1 MIGSLSRFSGVSAAV
16 ALTVAALVLPGKPLF
31 AEGTGSPDSSTVV
44 AIGGSVT
51 EIVYALGEDKRLI
64 ARDSTS
70 IFPAEAASLPDVGYM
85 RALSPEGVLSVNP
98 ELILMLEGSGPQET
112 VDVLRKSGVAMADVP
127 EAYTAEG
134 IIRKVR
140 VVGEVLGV
148 EAKADALAGQ
158 LEEDLAEAQRAAE
171 SRTSGVRVLF
181 VLSTKGGRI
190 LAAGSDTAANGI
202 LALAG
207 AENATSGFSGYKI
220 LSDEAIVSAAPDVV
234 LMMDRHGDGEDAAS
248 GDAVFDHP
256 AVAQTPAGK
265 NRRLV
270 RMNGQLL
277 LGFGPRTAEAVR
289 ELSTRLAD
297 TAS

>member
-1 MIGSLSRFSGVSAAV
+1 MIGALSRFCSVSAAV
-16 ALTVAALVLPGKPLF
+16 VLTAAAVVLPGNPLF
-31 AEGTGSPDSSTVV
+31 AEGASRPESNQIV

-51 EIVYALGEDKRLI
+51 EIVYALGEDNRLI

-70 IFPAEAASLPDVGYM
+70 IYPVEASSLPDVGYM

-98 ELILMLEGSGPQET
+98 DLILMLEGSGPQEAL
-112 VDVLRKSGVAMADVP
+112 DVLHKSGVALADVP

-134 IIRKVR
+134 ILRKVR

-148 EAKADALAGQ
+148 PAKAEALAGK

-171 SRTSGVRVLF
+171 SRTEGVRVLF
-181 VLSTKGGRI
+181 VLSTKAGRI

-202 LALAG
+202 LTLAG

-220 LSDEAIVSAAPDVV
+220 LSDEAIISAAPDVV
-234 LMMDRHGDGEDAAS
+234 LMMDRHGDGDGDAS
-248 GDAVFDHP
+248 GDALFNHP
-256 AVAQTPAGK
+256 ALAQTPAGRNK
-265 NRRLV
+265 RLV

-289 ELSTRLAD
+289 ELSNRLAD

>member
-1 MIGSLSRFSGVSAAV
+1 MTGFISRSSSVATAL

-31 AEGTGSPDSSTVV
+31 AESAGSSESRHVV

-70 IFPAEAASLPDVGYM
+70 IFPAEASSLPDVGYM

-98 ELILMLEGSGPQET
+98 DLILMLEGSGPQET

-134 IIRKVR
+134 IVRKVR

-148 EAKADALAGQ
+148 QAKADALAGK

-171 SRTSGVRVLF
+171 SRVPGVRVLF
-181 VLSTKGGRI
+181 VLSTKAGRI
-190 LAAGSDTAANGI
+190 LAAGTDTAADGI
-202 LALAG
+202 LKLAG
-207 AENATSGFSGYKI
+207 AENATSGFSGYKL

-234 LMMDRHGDGEDAAS
+234 LMMDRHGDGEAS
-248 GDAVFDHP
+248 GDALFDHP
-256 AVAQTPAGK
+256 ALAQTPAGRNK
-265 NRRLV
+265 QLI

-289 ELSTRLAD
+289 ELSNRLAE

>member
-1 MIGSLSRFSGVSAAV
+1 M
-16 ALTVAALVLPGKPLF
+16 F
-31 AEGTGSPDSSTVV
+31 AEGTGSPDSSNVV

-134 IIRKVR
+134 IIKKVR

-234 LMMDRHGDGEDAAS
+234 LMMDRHGDGEDAAN

>member
-1 MIGSLSRFSGVSAAV
+1 MIGSLSRFSSVSAAV
-16 ALTVAALVLPGKPLF
+16 ALTVAALVLPGQPLF
-31 AEGTGSPDSSTVV
+31 AEGTGSPDSSNVV

-70 IFPAEAASLPDVGYM
+70 IFPVEAASLPDVGYM

-134 IIRKVR
+134 IIKKVR

-148 EAKADALAGQ
+148 EAKADALAGK
-158 LEEDLAEAQRAAE
+158 LEQDLAEAQRAAE

-207 AENATSGFSGYKI
+207 VENATSGFSGYKI

-248 GDAVFDHP
+248 SDAIFDHP

>member
-1 MIGSLSRFSGVSAAV
+1 MIVSLSRICSVSTAV
-16 ALTVAALVLPGKPLF
+16 VLTAAALVLPGKPLF
-31 AEGTGSPDSSTVV
+31 AEATSRPESNQIV

-51 EIVYALGEDKRLI
+51 EIVYALGEDNRLI

-70 IFPAEAASLPDVGYM
+70 IYPAEAASLPDVGYM

-98 ELILMLEGSGPQET
+98 DLILMLEGSGPQEAL
-112 VDVLRKSGVAMADVP
+112 DVLHKSGVAMADVP

-134 IIRKVR
+134 ILRKVR
-140 VVGEVLGV
+140 VIGDVLGV
-148 EAKADALAGQ
+148 PAKADALAGK

-171 SRTSGVRVLF
+171 SRAEGVRVLF
-181 VLSTKGGRI
+181 VLSTKAGRI

-202 LALAG
+202 LTLAG

-220 LSDEAIVSAAPDVV
+220 LSDEAIIGAAPDVV
-234 LMMDRHGDGEDAAS
+234 LMMDRHGDGDSEAS
-248 GDAVFDHP
+248 GDALFNHP
-256 AVAQTPAGK
+256 ALAQTPAGK
-265 NRRLV
+265 NKRLV

-289 ELSTRLAD
+289 DLSNRLAD
-297 TAS
+297 AAS

>member
-16 ALTVAALVLPGKPLF
+16 ALTVAALVLPGQPLF
-31 AEGTGSPDSSTVV
+31 AEGTGSPDSSNVV

-134 IIRKVR
+134 IIKKVR

-148 EAKADALAGQ
+148 EAKADALASK
-158 LEEDLAEAQRAAE
+158 LEQDLAEAQRAAE

-234 LMMDRHGDGEDAAS
+234 LMMDRHGDGEDATS
-248 GDAVFDHP
+248 SDAIFDHP

>member
-1 MIGSLSRFSGVSAAV
+1 MTGFISRSSSVATAL

-31 AEGTGSPDSSTVV
+31 AESAGSSESRHVV

-70 IFPAEAASLPDVGYM
+70 IFPAEASSLPDVGYM

-98 ELILMLEGSGPQET
+98 DLILMLEGSGPQET

-134 IIRKVR
+134 IVRKVR

-148 EAKADALAGQ
+148 EAKADALASK
-158 LEEDLAEAQRAAE
+158 LEEDLAEAQRTAE
-171 SRTSGVRVLF
+171 GRVPGVRVLF
-181 VLSTKGGRI
+181 VLSTKAGRI
-190 LAAGSDTAANGI
+190 LAAGTDTAADGI
-202 LALAG
+202 LKLAG
-207 AENATSGFSGYKI
+207 AENATSGFSGYKL
-220 LSDEAIVSAAPDVV
+220 LSDEAIVSAAPDLV
-234 LMMDRHGDGEDAAS
+234 LMMDRHGDGEAS
-248 GDAVFDHP
+248 GDALFDHP
-256 AVAQTPAGK
+256 ALAQTPAGRNK
-265 NRRLV
+265 QLI

-289 ELSTRLAD
+289 ELSNRLAE